1 MNARRKTA
9 GEASWEAEN
18 EQDMLPFTEQ
28 DLIGAL
34 ERLHAVLSR
43 WHDLRAS
50 ANDSGSDL
58 MKCGSELIYAI
69 GDAVLSCRTTC
80 QRRRKE
86 LASEY
91 RVLAKPAKYRE

>member
-1 MNARRKTA
+1 MNARQKIS
-9 GEASWEAEN
+9 EDASWDAMN
-18 EQDMLPFTEQ
+18 EQDMHPFTEQ
-28 DLIGAL
+28 DVIGAL
-34 ERLHAVLSR
+34 ERLHAALSR

-58 MKCGSELIYAI
+58 MECGSELVYAI
-69 GDAVLSCRTTC
+69 GDAVLAYRTTC

-91 RVLAKPAKYRE
+91 RVLAKPAKHRE